1 MTVQE
6 EIIKRINER
15 LNIDANL
22 MEGGFAQDIIGSIAY
37 ELANITETELDKIA
51 DKAFVETAQG
61 DDLDRVGAD
70 YGIERR
76 EEAAAIVY
84 LEITG
89 DEFAVINQNVKA
101 VYNNLVFTV
110 QEYKKINS
118 SGVATVKAKCETM
131 GVIGNVPANTITEFL
146 TDYAGLKT
154 VTNPEAS
161 YDGFNREDD
170 EIYRQRIKDYLAS
183 DSANCN
189 KEQYETWAR
198 EVTGVLKAVVKG
210 AEDMGA
216 GNVGVFIS
224 AIDATVSEELKQAVS
239 DYINAKQFINATLIV
254 DSLNYINI
262 DVTANVI
269 LKEGYSNI
277 DVMDAFKIK
286 LKDYLNAVEK
296 VVSYFKISELLF
308 DCAGVEDVT
317 DYTLNGK
324 ADSVTL
330 QETDFAVVGEVQ
342 IVAG

>member
-154 VTNPEAS
+154 VTNPEPS

-224 AIDATVSEELKQAVS
+224 AIDATVSEELKQAVL

-277 DVMDAFKIK
+277 DVMDEFKIK
-286 LKDYLNAVEK
+286 LKDYLNTVEK

-317 DYTLNGK
+317 EYTLNDK

-330 QETDFAVVGEVQ
+330 QETDFPVVGEVQ

>member
-154 VTNPEAS
+154 VTNPEPS

-224 AIDATVSEELKQAVS
+224 AIDATVSEDLKQAVY

-277 DVMDAFKIK
+277 DVMDEFKIK
-286 LKDYLNAVEK
+286 LKDYLNTVEK

-317 DYTLNGK
+317 EYTLNDK

-330 QETDFAVVGEVQ
+330 QETDFPVVGEVQ